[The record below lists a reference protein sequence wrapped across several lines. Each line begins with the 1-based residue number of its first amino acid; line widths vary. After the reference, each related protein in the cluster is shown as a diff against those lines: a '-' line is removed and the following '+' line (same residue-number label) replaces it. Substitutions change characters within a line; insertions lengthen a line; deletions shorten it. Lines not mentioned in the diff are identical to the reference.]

1 MDHFT
6 FQPEV
11 RIFNSRIFRNQD
23 SGARMKIYNFLLL
36 SLLMVTPVLASELQD
51 ATPIQNVA
59 TDLPETDEMGDAFR
73 AFDDDLRSYECV
85 ADQVPVE
92 ENPVWKVWLA
102 RIAGAVY
109 STCIATKKLTLRYYH
124 ACRAR
129 VIRVYRSF
137 AQRAAAM
144 RNETSCHA
152 QKI

>member
-1 MDHFT
+1 
-6 FQPEV
+6 
-11 RIFNSRIFRNQD
+11 
-23 SGARMKIYNFLLL
+23 MKITHLLLL
-36 SLLMVTPVLASELQD
+36 SLLTIIPVMASETTKTT
-51 ATPIQNVA
+51 ATSESSIS
-59 TDLPETDEMGDAFR
+59 TDLPEDDDMADTFR
-73 AFDDDLRSYECV
+73 AFDDDLRSYEHVC
-85 ADQVPVE
+85 DQVPVE